1 VLRYLA
7 KTASIRVEYY
17 AQGERNLIGYADADY
32 AADESRKSTMGYI
45 YTFAGGPIT
54 WSSKLQRSVSTSTT
68 EAEYLAL
75 AHAGKEAV
83 WIRSMLEQLHRF
95 EQVSKPTTIYGD
107 NQGALAL
114 VQNPEFHARTKH
126 IDVSAHYVRE
136 LSEDQKISLQYIQT
150 GEMLA
155 DMLTKPL
162 KKVRHAKNVEQVG
175 LRAPPEVGGAGSQEE
190 YREAGICQK

>member
-1 VLRYLA
+1 
-7 KTASIRVEYY
+7 
-17 AQGERNLIGYADADY
+17 
-32 AADESRKSTMGYI
+32 
-45 YTFAGGPIT
+45 
-54 WSSKLQRSVSTSTT
+54 
-68 EAEYLAL
+68 
-75 AHAGKEAV
+75 
-83 WIRSMLEQLHRF
+83 
-95 EQVSKPTTIYGD
+95 
-107 NQGALAL
+107 

-175 LRAPPEVGGAGSQEE
+175 LRAPPEVGGARSQEE